1 MSVLATV
8 DMLSPFRSIDRLSS
22 PSILIEPLAQRGKLR
37 WQVRM
42 GRRSLIF
49 HEEQA
54 ARAFAAQLHM
64 RLLWLQEHANTDD
77 EFAPHTN
84 SLCFL
89 C

>member
-49 HEEQA
+49 HEEHA

>member
-22 PSILIEPLAQRGKLR
+22 PSIVIELLAQRGKLR

-64 RLLWLQEHANTDD
+64 HLLWLQEHANPD
-77 EFAPHTN
+77 EELAPPGK
-84 SLCFL
+84 SYE
-89 C
+89 